1 MPNHVQ
7 YHSSISKCIPEI
19 GKKTH
24 SAHFVDGKFK
34 HGITKNNN
42 LNVITMIFILTYK
55 RMTCIYILN
64 QYKTPKGVSNMQRIA
79 QLLHSIKTTFNI
91 NSNFRRY

>member
-1 MPNHVQ
+1 MV
-7 YHSSISKCIPEI
+7 
-19 GKKTH
+19 
-24 SAHFVDGKFK
+24 
-34 HGITKNNN
+34 
-42 LNVITMIFILTYK
+42 FILTYK

-91 NSNFRRY
+91 NSNFRRYQLSIFHEKKEHNSSILKLKTFKNRTSILIKNFTVPYKKA